1 MDDESTG
8 DHQDPARRAAARVG
22 LGEQYE
28 RLLRRRNTAFLPA
41 VARRFKD
48 IDGSSQA
55 GLLSLTLFT
64 TVLPLIILGFG
75 YFSGFAA
82 NISVGVL
89 FQRQMGL
96 TGSLGQTVRDAFGS
110 ADGLRSSWTVV
121 GLAGFLV
128 WGIPMTSQVAGIFA
142 AAWRRA
148 PLSFSQR
155 VFRGTAWFAAYLVTL
170 AIHDVIAFGSDH
182 PISAEIPLYL
192 VSLIPIW
199 VFWTLT
205 PALLV
210 RDGGRGARFL
220 AAAGLA
226 GLAIDGIILPLL
238 ERWVSPALLAG
249 WDGFGAMGVAMAII
263 IWCGAIAVG
272 WVLTACVGA
281 VLWER
286 YAPTGTVLAAESDHG
301 GSPT

>member
-1 MDDESTG
+1 MDEESH
-8 DHQDPARRAAARVG
+8 DAARVAAERLG
-22 LGEQYE
+22 LGAQYQRLQE
-28 RLLRRRNTAFLPA
+28 RRATAFVPA
-41 VARRFKD
+41 VVRRFQD
-48 IDGSSQA
+48 IDGGTQA

-64 TVLPLIILGFG
+64 TVLPLVILGFG

-89 FQRQMGL
+89 FQRQLGL
-96 TGSLGQTVRDAFGS
+96 SGPLAQTVREAFGA

-142 AAWRRA
+142 SAWRRE
-148 PLSFSQR
+148 PLTFWQR
-155 VFRGTAWFAAYLVTL
+155 VGRGTLWFVAYLVTL
-170 AIHDVIAFGSDH
+170 AIHDVVAFGSDH
-182 PISAEIPLYL
+182 PLSVAIPLYL
-192 VSLIPIW
+192 VSLIPLW
-199 VFWTLT
+199 AFWTVT

-210 RDGGRGARFL
+210 REGGRGARFL
-220 AAAGLA
+220 VTAGFAGLT
-226 GLAIDGIILPLL
+226 IDGVILPLVERLFAPSLL
-238 ERWVSPALLAG
+238 EG
-249 WDGFGAMGVAMAII
+249 WNGFGPIGVAMAII

-286 YAPTGTVLAAESDHG
+286 SAPSATVLEVEAAPEAG
-301 GSPT
+301 

>member
-1 MDDESTG
+1 MDEESH
-8 DHQDPARRAAARVG
+8 DAARAAAERLG
-22 LGEQYE
+22 LGAQYQRLQE
-28 RLLRRRNTAFLPA
+28 RRATAFVPA
-41 VARRFKD
+41 VVRRFQG
-48 IDGSSQA
+48 IDGGTQA

-64 TVLPLIILGFG
+64 TVLPLVILGFG

-89 FQRQMGL
+89 FQRQLGL
-96 TGSLGQTVRDAFGS
+96 SGSLGQTVREAFGA

-142 AAWRRA
+142 AAWRRE
-148 PLSFSQR
+148 PLTFWQR
-155 VFRGTAWFAAYLVTL
+155 VGRGTLWFVAYLITL
-170 AIHDVIAFGSDH
+170 AIHDVVAFGSDH
-182 PISAEIPLYL
+182 PLSVAMPLYL

-199 VFWTLT
+199 VFWTVT

-210 RDGGRGARFL
+210 REGGRGARFL
-220 AAAGLA
+220 VTAGFAGLT
-226 GLAIDGIILPLL
+226 IDGVILPLVERLFAPSLL
-238 ERWVSPALLAG
+238 EG
-249 WDGFGAMGVAMAII
+249 WNGFGPIGVAMAII

-286 YAPTGTVLAAESDHG
+286 SAPSATVLEVEAAPGAD
-301 GSPT
+301 